1 MVTVSNF
8 RWCHMNIVKCQ
19 NQKMLFIQK
28 TNRNHFSTTVMIFTS
43 QQQRFFRLEHILLFK
58 VSFLRIII
66 NHLFILFYVL
76 GQIISQHLQN
86 IMKYLVFQDTP
97 QIKTLKTHIISLQK
111 NIILMQIKVIKLQ
124 RKNFKKLPMH
134 MRRLFINKFGMIHPM
149 NLLKIFIK
157 QIENIN
163 MVVVVD

>member
-58 VSFLRIII
+58 NSFLRIII
-66 NHLFILFYVL
+66 YFILFNVL
-76 GQIISQHLQN
+76 GQIISLYPQN
-86 IMKYLVFQDTP
+86 IMKYLVFQDML
-97 QIKTLKTHIISLQK
+97 QIKTLKKHITSLLK
-111 NIILMQIKVIKLQ
+111 NIIQMQIKVIKLL
-124 RKNFKKLPMH
+124 RKNFKKSPMH
-134 MRRLFINKFGMIHPM
+134 MRRLFTNKFGMIHPM